1 MRTFIQSVIL
11 AASLC
16 PMGMLQAEEGLF
28 SEVAM
33 ESVFEKN
40 APITTTS
47 VASLNDGEKLERIT
61 GTSSLMLALKVAG
74 FAPNEVGERVNFQVE
89 HSSWKLPVSMIVE
102 LEQDQIACEISLI
115 EIPESGTVDADGL
128 LKLLAKNDAVAG
140 YFFAYDPKSKLL
152 QLRSSFSNRGL
163 SAKQLKTNVVKIATF
178 ADSHSELWSKL
189 KSKPA
194 TKVADSKTPSTSTTT
209 ANKPVT
215 STPSTNIQLSSL
227 VGLWGATIK
236 SGETIAIQIS
246 ADGAFK
252 LATVKSGKSSL
263 SKGKATLAGNKL
275 TLVGDDKITLNCSVS
290 QVTATQFQLSINDD
304 KGIAKLT
311 VLFKKSK

>member
-1 MRTFIQSVIL
+1 MRNFIHSVVL

-16 PMGMLQAEEGLF
+16 PMALIQAEDGLF

-40 APITTTS
+40 APITSTS
-47 VASLNDGEKLERIT
+47 VATLNDGEKLERIT
-61 GTSSLMLALKVAG
+61 GTASLMLALQFAG
-74 FAPNEVGERVNFQVE
+74 FTPKEVGERVTFHVE
-89 HSSWKLPVSMIVE
+89 QASWKLPVSMIVE
-102 LEQDQIACEISLI
+102 LEQDQIVCELSLI

-140 YFFAYDPKSKLL
+140 YFFAYDTKSKLL

-163 SAKQLKTNVVKIATF
+163 SAKQLKTNVVRIAAF

-194 TKVADSKTPSTSTTT
+194 TKVADSKTPSASTSTV
-209 ANKPVT
+209 NKPAT
-215 STPSTNIQLSSL
+215 STPSTNVQLSSL

-263 SKGKATLAGNKL
+263 SKGKATLAGSKL
-275 TLVGDDKITLNCSVS
+275 TLVGDDKVTLNCSVS

-304 KGIAKLT
+304 KGTAKLT
-311 VLFKKSK
+311 VPFQKSK